1 MFPSQLFSSIL
12 SLSSGAAW
20 GAADFSGGV
29 ASKRANVLTVVWVA
43 HGTGLLFMAAL
54 AIGFREPWPAGKAL
68 AWGAAAGLSGA
79 VGLVS
84 LYRSLAI
91 GKMGVNAPVA
101 AVITAVLP
109 VVFGMW
115 TQGFP
120 GALQFA
126 GFALALLA
134 IWLIALPD
142 GELVRPAGLGLATL
156 AGVGF
161 SGFLLFSRLA
171 GTQTVYWPL
180 AASRAASVVLITVL
194 LLTRK
199 PADWKPRAA
208 VVPYMVISGVLDS
221 AGNALF
227 VIATHFG
234 RLDVAAVLSS
244 LYPTS
249 TVLLAWVILKERASR
264 MQLAGL
270 FAAVVAVVLIAW
282 K

>member
-1 MFPSQLFSSIL
+1 MFPSELFSSIL
-12 SLSSGAAW
+12 SLASGASW
-20 GAADFSGGV
+20 GAADFSGGI
-29 ASKRANVLTVVWVA
+29 ASKRANVLTVVLVA
-43 HGTGLLFMAAL
+43 HGTGLAFMAAL
-54 AIGFREPWPAGKAL
+54 AIGLRESLPAGRAL
-68 AWGAAAGLSGA
+68 IWGAAAGLSGA

-84 LYRSLAI
+84 LYRSLAV

-101 AVITAVLP
+101 AVITAALP
-109 VVFGMW
+109 VAFGMW
-115 TQGFP
+115 TQGLP
-120 GALQFA
+120 GKMTFA

-142 GELVRPAGLGLATL
+142 GELGRPAGLGLAML

-161 SGFLLFSRLA
+161 SGFLLFSRMA
-171 GTQTVYWPL
+171 GTQTVFWPL
-180 AASRAASVVLITVL
+180 AASRAASVLLIAL
-194 LLTRK
+194 LLVARK
-199 PADWKPRAA
+199 PSDWKPGAT
-208 VVPYMVISGVLDS
+208 VVPYMIICGVLDS

-227 VIATHFG
+227 VIATHYG

-249 TVLLAWVILKERASR
+249 TVLLAWIILKERASR